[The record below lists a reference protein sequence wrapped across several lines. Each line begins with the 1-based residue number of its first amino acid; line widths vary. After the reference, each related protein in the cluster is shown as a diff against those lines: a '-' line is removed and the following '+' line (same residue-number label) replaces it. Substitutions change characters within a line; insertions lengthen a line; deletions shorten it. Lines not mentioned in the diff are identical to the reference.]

1 MLNAYQ
7 NCGRLLASMVS
18 PQSTWVTECSS
29 ISATQVPTRTMPSGQ
44 CALQCRVGIDTG
56 LVLLRHNVSDMR
68 VTVMQHGHRSSFRT
82 SSTISVRRMVEIE
95 FAT

>member
-1 MLNAYQ
+1 MSEAKTIFYKAWTGVEFTWRWNSEEH
-7 NCGRLLASMVS
+7 RLAAREFL
-18 PQSTWVTECSS
+18 E
-29 ISATQVPTRTMPSGQ
+29 R
-44 CALQCRVGIDTG
+44 L